1 MCELYL
7 NGPWGS
13 ALARRL
19 SFGKVK
25 RPGSM
30 GAPPVFAHTLCTHRE
45 CTRDRNARVK
55 LLG

>member
-13 ALARRL
+13 ALAHRL

-30 GAPPVFAHTLCTHRE
+30 GAPRVCTHPVY
-45 CTRDRNARVK
+45 TP
-55 LLG
+55 